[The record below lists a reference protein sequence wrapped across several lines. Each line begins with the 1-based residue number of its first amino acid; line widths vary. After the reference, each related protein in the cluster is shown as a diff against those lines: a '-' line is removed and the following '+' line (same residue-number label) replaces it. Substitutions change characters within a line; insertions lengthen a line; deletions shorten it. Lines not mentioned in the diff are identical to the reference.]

1 MIKSMTGFGKAVG
14 TSTGNMISVE
24 IRALNSKFLELSIR
38 LPAGYRDHDMELRSS
53 ISKEAE
59 RGKVDINVVL
69 EPIPGSKRSMIN
81 RSVVSSY
88 FNDLKSIKKETG
100 IEAKDPLDVILRFA
114 NVLNNEKAESN
125 PKEWKLIDS
134 LVRKALKDFTNFR
147 IREGKALQKDI
158 EARANKITKL
168 LSTVEKNDP
177 LRVKNVRARL
187 KKSFDD
193 NEDNINVDKN
203 RFEQELIYYL
213 EKLDI
218 NEEKVRLKSHLSYLL
233 ESLKTKES
241 NGKKLGFIMQ
251 EVGRE
256 INTVGSKA
264 NDAQIQRKVV
274 EMKDEL
280 EKMKEQIANII

>member
-14 TSTGNMISVE
+14 TSSGNMISVE

-69 EPIPGSKRSMIN
+69 EPIPGAKRSMIN
-81 RSVVSSY
+81 RSVVNSY
-88 FNDLKSIKKETG
+88 VNDLKAIKKETG
-100 IEAKDPLDVILRFA
+100 LEAKDPVDVILRFA

-125 PKEWKLIDS
+125 AKEWKLIDS

-147 IREGKALQKDI
+147 TREGKALQKDI
-158 EARANKITKL
+158 ETRANKIIKL
-168 LSTVEKNDP
+168 LSNVEKNDP
-177 LRVKNVRARL
+177 LRIKNVRARL
-187 KKSFDD
+187 KRSFDD
-193 NEDNINVDKN
+193 NEENINVDKN

-218 NEEKVRLKSHLSYLL
+218 TEEKVRLKSHLSYLL